1 MGVLCTELKPGNNI
15 QVKPEPKDTGPPEG
29 FIDNNVKV
37 YKMIDGV
44 KTLIRTEDPFP
55 EGWDKPAPFQIISN
69 AESEERRRDHMGK
82 KVKLEVPADIEQVW
96 AEVNYSVNGVA
107 TKYGVGWP
115 TARGWLQEAGL
126 LDETKKAAA
135 VNQDFEQAF
144 DKQEQEQSQPDP
156 EQAANQEPDQ
166 TDDGTADT
174 CIPEK
179 EITVKDVLLYEVE
192 HQDGFPAADNE
203 PIPYTVA
210 TVAPKF
216 DLTPVKLQ
224 LIAATLAEFREGCCP
239 AYVTLQV
246 IKQISFMEVRI

>member
-1 MGVLCTELKPGNNI
+1 MSVICTKLKPGANPLINT
-15 QVKPEPKDTGPPEG
+15 EPKDTGPPEG
-29 FIDNNVKV
+29 FIDNTVYR

-44 KTLIRTEDPFP
+44 KVLIGTQDPFP
-55 EGWDKPAPFQIISN
+55 EGWNKPAPFQIIAN
-69 AESEERRRDHMGK
+69 AESEERRREHMGK

-96 AEVNYSVNGVA
+96 AEVNYRVNGVA

-126 LDETKKAAA
+126 LGEDKKAAT

-144 DKQEQEQSQPDP
+144 DKSEQTQPDP
-156 EQAANQEPDQ
+156 EQEPDQ
-166 TDDGTADT
+166 TDDGTADNS
-174 CIPEK
+174 IPPREP
-179 EITVKDVLLYEVE
+179 EITVKDVLMYELE
-192 HQDGFPAADNE
+192 QQDDFTTADNE